1 MASAD
6 WDSFQPQR
14 TAINPGAVKLG
25 RTPSTTSRSYL
36 STFQWNQLL
45 LQKAPAPTLY
55 VLFLQTKRVW
65 LWKESQPWSR
75 KPSWAAPAGCKIYLK
90 SVTMETIGVW
100 ELPERYTWI
109 LLLLLFT
116 ALCLLLV
123 IVNSVVHGATRRN
136 VFNVNLLTPC
146 FYSFIYFTMCLLQD
160 ITAVNKLRHFSFFW
174 KKFKHLNSCKTHSML
189 TSQNFLIFIL
199 FHCENDLETGKCKR
213 KCLSTKV
220 V

>member
-1 MASAD
+1 MHQEYVSRTLCEAIKNFVIINGFKCSHQTFSFSFACSWTQLWCKSDLRWLVASAD

-25 RTPSTTSRSYL
+25 RTPSTTSHSYL

-90 SVTMETIGVW
+90 SVSMET
-100 ELPERYTWI
+100 TWCVRAAWTI
-109 LLLLLFT
+109 HVDIITTAIYCSLSFTCYCTEFVFTLF
-116 ALCLLLV
+116 
-123 IVNSVVHGATRRN
+123 
-136 VFNVNLLTPC
+136 PW
-146 FYSFIYFTMCLLQD
+146 D
-160 ITAVNKLRHFSFFW
+160 
-174 KKFKHLNSCKTHSML
+174 
-189 TSQNFLIFIL
+189 
-199 FHCENDLETGKCKR
+199 
-213 KCLSTKV
+213 
-220 V
+220 